1 MQNLQQPYPLKLYGK
16 SLVWRVGAHFSWLE
30 SYTVTANSL
39 PYSTEPAGNRLHI
52 YMGCFSR
59 VLLRAADGPKLALY
73 FSADVSDC
81 FPSPPARATA
91 PRLRVR
97 VPLGANRPVRGP
109 VVRRVQD
116 RFRMREV

>member
-1 MQNLQQPYPLKLYGK
+1 MFFCFILLYETQLRALCQHIFTFF
-16 SLVWRVGAHFSWLE
+16 SL
-30 SYTVTANSL
+30 
-39 PYSTEPAGNRLHI
+39 
-52 YMGCFSR
+52 R
-59 VLLRAADGPKLALY
+59 VLGNWGRARRTPIEPKLALY

-91 PRLRVR
+91 PCLRVR